1 MDNSLFAPFT
11 VRSAASL
18 ERIVANDDSCLQ
30 SNDSAFCAL
39 TDFRREYPITVQA
52 NASIDDAQGEMNRF
66 GVHALLVTQDEAGDL
81 NSQIVGLI
89 TAYDIERHRPH
100 RSPDARDLKPGK
112 PARVCDL
119 MTPWNEL
126 SLVKYESLQALTAVD
141 VYKIFQGTGLTH
153 LLVVE
158 LHGDDSAVPRG
169 LLSRAALAKRLAHSR
184 AGRSR

>member
-1 MDNSLFAPFT
+1 MDNSLFAPFP
-11 VRSAASL
+11 VRSAASM
-18 ERIVANDDSCLQ
+18 ERSVANDDSYLQ
-30 SNDSAFCAL
+30 SDDSAFCAL

-52 NASIDDAQGEMNRF
+52 NASIDDALGEMNRF

-100 RSPDARDLKPGK
+100 RSPDSRDLKPGK

-126 SLVKYESLQALTAVD
+126 SLVKYESLQELTAVD
-141 VYKIFQGTGLTH
+141 VYKMFQGTGLTH

-158 LHGDDSAVPRG
+158 LHGDDSAVLRG
-169 LLSRAALAKRLAHSR
+169 LLSRAALAKRLTPNR
-184 AGRSR
+184 TDRSR